1 MGIKFFV
8 ITSILTSII
17 GIIGISLNRSNLII
31 LLMSL
36 ELLLLG
42 ASFLILIGASY
53 HNLLFG
59 QLFSIIILTIAAAE
73 SAIGLAI
80 MVSYF
85 RIRGKISIKSL
96 NVLRG

>member
-1 MGIKFFV
+1 
-8 ITSILTSII
+8 
-17 GIIGISLNRSNLII
+17 
-31 LLMSL
+31 MSL

-73 SAIGLAI
+73 SAIALAI
-80 MVSYF
+80 LMVYF
-85 RIRGKISIKSL
+85 KMFKNIL
-96 NVLRG
+96 L